1 MRSLLALALLTASCT
16 IVQSA
21 PGTPGYVS
29 SGSATLELNVD
40 RPGSDYRSFDLGSPR
55 PEECRDTCM
64 VEPQCVAFTYVNPGV
79 QGPSAR
85 CWLKNSVPPPSA
97 SNCCVSGVK
106 NAPPAMAGGDYQGQ
120 PAGAPPAAPPEPP
133 PSSAGPPPQYAAPPP
148 QYAGPPPQYAAPPPV
163 QDTFVGRPP
172 AAPRSLEVNVNR
184 PGGDIANFDLPEA
197 RPHLCREA
205 CMRDGRCLAFTY
217 VNPGVQGP
225 RPRCWL
231 KGSVPPPVAD
241 GCCTSGVKGGRF
253 VAPVAGSPFEPN
265 VDRPGSDFQNFDLP
279 QARPELCRDACLRE
293 GQCRAFTYVNPGF
306 QGPNPRCW
314 LKTSVPQANPSNCCI
329 SGVK

>member
-1 MRSLLALALLTASCT
+1 MRSVLALAVLTASCT

-29 SGSATLELNVD
+29 SGSAALELNVD
-40 RPGSDYRSFDLGSPR
+40 RPGSDYRSFDLGSTR

-85 CWLKNSVPPPSA
+85 CWLKSAVPPPSA
-97 SNCCVSGVK
+97 NNCCVSGVK
-106 NAPPAMAGGDYQGQ
+106 NAPPAMAVGDYQGQ
-120 PAGAPPAAPPEPP
+120 PSGAPPAAPAAP
-133 PSSAGPPPQYAAPPP
+133 PSPPDYAAPPP
-148 QYAGPPPQYAAPPPV
+148 G
-163 QDTFVGRPP
+163 QDHFVGRPP
-172 AAPRSLEVNVNR
+172 GAPRGMEVNVDR
-184 PGGDIANFDLPEA
+184 PGSDFANFDLPEA
-197 RPHLCREA
+197 RPHLCKEA
-205 CMRDGRCLAFTY
+205 CVRDVRCVAFTY

-225 RPRCWL
+225 QSRCWL
-231 KGSVPPPVAD
+231 KSAVPPPVANN
-241 GCCTSGVKGGRF
+241 CCTSGVKGEGRF
-253 VAPVAGSPFEPN
+253 VAPVASSPFEAN
-265 VDRPGSDFQNFDLP
+265 VDRPGYDFQNFDLP
-279 QARPELCRDACLRE
+279 QPRPELCRDACLRE

-314 LKTSVPQANPSNCCI
+314 LKVSVPQPIPSNCCV